1 MASKGEQKFK
11 RDIENGSH
19 LEYVRKMKVFYEGLF
34 SDLSSK
40 IGQESEEKV
49 VVTEKMLHKIEER
62 LSEFEKEEKE
72 IIHSCRRL
80 IGEVEGIT
88 A

>member
-72 IIHSCRRL
+72 IIDNCRRL